1 MALDL
6 DGLGYPG
13 KRVVVTGAASGMG
26 EATARIVGGLGAD
39 VHVVDVKEP
48 TVAHDAFYE
57 TDLRDPAAIEHAV
70 DEITAGGTRTIDRL
84 FNCAGISQVFGPMP
98 AMLVNFLG
106 LRHLTEHLL
115 PHINDGG
122 AIASISS
129 GAGMG
134 YLVNMENV
142 FTLLNIT
149 DHAAARA
156 WCEGHPEVIKE
167 GYSFSKECIIVWTMM
182 RCVSLAE
189 SRRIRINCIGPGP
202 TDTAFMPDVIKD
214 MGQEYFD
221 NFPKPLLRRNATAEE
236 QAWPLVYLNS
246 DMAAI
251 VTGQIV
257 WTDQGLAGGLMTG
270 QIDPTAMIPANMQQP
285 NQRGTT

>member
-6 DGLGYPG
+6 NGLGYPG

-26 EATARIVGGLGAD
+26 EAVAGIVGELGAE
-39 VHVVDVKEP
+39 VHAVDIKKP
-48 TVAHDAFYE
+48 TVAHDAFSE
-57 TDLRDPAAIEHAV
+57 TDLRDPAAIDQTIA
-70 DEITAGGTRTIDRL
+70 EITAGGTRPVDRL

-106 LRHLTEHLL
+106 LRHLTENLL
-115 PHINDGG
+115 PHIADGG

-134 YLVNMENV
+134 YLINMANV
-142 FTLLNIT
+142 FALLDIP
-149 DHAAARA
+149 DHAEAKA
-156 WCEGHPEVIKE
+156 WCESHPEVIKE
-167 GYSFSKECIIVWTMM
+167 GYSFSKECIIVWTMK
-182 RCVSLAE
+182 RCVELAE
-189 SRRIRINCIGPGP
+189 QRRIRINCIGPGP

-221 NFPKPLLRRNATAEE
+221 NFPKPLHHRNATAEE

-246 DMAAI
+246 DVASI

-270 QIDPTAMIPANMQQP
+270 QIDPNAMIPANMQQ
-285 NQRGTT
+285 